1 MAKARGPINSSAMAW
16 RASKPDDH
24 EPITTLMLALYEE
37 DPAPTAPSRAGG
49 LATLAE
55 LAREPVRGLAVVHQP
70 DADALGV
77 LPIDGYA
84 LLCSFWSNELGGEV
98 CIIDELY
105 VIPGARGRGIATAL
119 VRGLLHRELPWFE
132 RAVNVELEVT
142 PGNARARALYE
153 RLGFRAYKN
162 ALMRARRAPD

>member
-1 MAKARGPINSSAMAW
+1 MAW
-16 RASKPDDH
+16 RAAERGDH
-24 EPITTLMLALYEE
+24 EAIASLMLALYAE

-55 LAREPVRGLAVVHQP
+55 LAREPVRGLAVVHEP
-70 DADALGV
+70 EGGAAPSSVGAAPRL
-77 LPIDGYA
+77 DGYA

-105 VIPGARGRGIATAL
+105 VVPSARGRGIATAL
-119 VRGLLHRELPWFE
+119 VTGLLGRRLPWFE

-162 ALMRARRAPD
+162 ALMRARRAPPES